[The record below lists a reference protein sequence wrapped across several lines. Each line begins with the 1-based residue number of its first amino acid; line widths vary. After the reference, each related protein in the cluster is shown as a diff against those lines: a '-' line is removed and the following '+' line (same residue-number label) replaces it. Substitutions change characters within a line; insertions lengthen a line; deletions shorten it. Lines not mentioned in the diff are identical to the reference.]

1 MSKHPMLLLVVLLS
15 TAFHMANTF
24 LFAGRSI
31 STSERNSKPVS
42 RHQDMNVPFL
52 STVMRAVSHSHAS
65 ATPST
70 RRAWMMNSTK
80 AMLAGMGVVS
90 ALGTNMKKALAL
102 EDYENPDVPPLDDL
116 YDNPNMP
123 QAPEEKSGLVVLRVA
138 EVAEF
143 QEKILRAVV
152 NGDLGGDITVSPQQ
166 IVFGTQI
173 LLRNS
178 NLDGNMK
185 LMIYQEIPRKSRND
199 AIKNAVKTMNT
210 IQDIVV
216 YASKIQRPFE
226 KEEMLQVADMYRT
239 VKVLLNQMYE
249 YLPPPEREKY
259 YGYFVAVTEYEKKIA
274 NGTYN
279 PDIDGILQFDN

>member
-1 MSKHPMLLLVVLLS
+1 MLSLVVLLS
-15 TAFHMANTF
+15 TAFHLANAF
-24 LFAGRSI
+24 LFADRPICI
-31 STSERNSKPVS
+31 SELNSNPAS
-42 RHQDMNVPFL
+42 RHQYMHVPFS
-52 STVMRAVSHSHAS
+52 STVMRAVSHSHTTT
-65 ATPST
+65 TPST

-80 AMLAGMGVVS
+80 AMLAGMGVAS
-90 ALGTNMKKALAL
+90 ALGTNMNKALAL
-102 EDYENPDVPPLDDL
+102 EDYENPDVPPSDDL

-123 QAPEEKSGLVVLRVA
+123 QSPEEKSGLMVLRVA

-185 LMIYQEIPRKSRND
+185 LMINEEIPRKLRNE
-199 AIKNAVKTMNT
+199 AIQNAVKTMNT

-279 PDIDGILQFDN
+279 PDIDGILKFDD

>member
-1 MSKHPMLLLVVLLS
+1 MLLLVVLLS
-15 TAFHMANTF
+15 TAFHLANTF
-24 LFAGRSI
+24 LFAGRPI
-31 STSERNSKPVS
+31 SSSERNLNPAS
-42 RHQDMNVPFL
+42 RHQDVNVPFS
-52 STVMRAVSHSHAS
+52 STVMRAVSHSDAI
-65 ATPST
+65 TTTTT

-80 AMLAGMGVVS
+80 AMLAGMGVIS
-90 ALGTNMKKALAL
+90 ALGTNMNKVLAM
-102 EDYENPDVPPLDDL
+102 EDYQNPDVPPSDDL

-152 NGDLGGDITVSPQQ
+152 NGDLGDITVTPQQ
-166 IVFGTQI
+166 IVFGTTI

-185 LMIYQEIPRKSRND
+185 LMIDQEISRKLQSQARQ
-199 AIKNAVKTMNT
+199 NAAKIMNT

-226 KEEMLQVADMYRT
+226 KEEMLKVADMYLT
-239 VKVLLNQMYE
+239 VKVLLNEMYE
-249 YLPPPEREKY
+249 FLPPPEREKY
-259 YGYFVAVTEYEKKIA
+259 YGYMVAVTEYEKKIA

>member
-1 MSKHPMLLLVVLLS
+1 MLLLVVLLS
-15 TAFHMANTF
+15 TAFHLANTF
-24 LFAGRSI
+24 LFGGTGRPISI
-31 STSERNSKPVS
+31 SERYSNPAS
-42 RHQDMNVPFL
+42 RHQDVNVPFS
-52 STVMRAVSHSHAS
+52 STVMRAVSYSHGAS
-65 ATPST
+65 TTPST

-90 ALGTNMKKALAL
+90 ALGTNMNKALAL
-102 EDYENPDVPPLDDL
+102 EDYEDPDVPPSDDL

-185 LMIYQEIPRKSRND
+185 LMIYQEIPRKLRGK
-199 AIKNAVKTMNT
+199 AIQNAVKIMNT

-239 VKVLLNQMYE
+239 VKVLLNQLYE
-249 YLPPPEREKY
+249 FLPPPEREKY
-259 YGYFVAVTEYEKKIA
+259 YGYMVAVTDYEKKIA